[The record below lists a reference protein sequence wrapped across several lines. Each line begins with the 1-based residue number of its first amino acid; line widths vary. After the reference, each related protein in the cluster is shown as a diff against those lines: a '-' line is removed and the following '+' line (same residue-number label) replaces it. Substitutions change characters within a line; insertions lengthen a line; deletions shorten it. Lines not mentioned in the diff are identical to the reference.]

1 MGYPNDFDART
12 YSVRVLDSSYPSDQI
27 RYSLGFSFSPA
38 RDILQADGG
47 WVNVLNSKETAE
59 TSFRSIL
66 GRVSKGEYPGITSV
80 QLIRHTTYAPYAPL
94 EVIQVVPVHSTGG
107 R

>member
-12 YSVRVLDSSYPSDQI
+12 YSVRVLDSDHPSDPIQ
-27 RYSLGFSFSPA
+27 YCLGFSFAPA
-38 RDILQADGG
+38 RDIAKDKDG
-47 WVNVLNSKETAE
+47 WMNVLRSKETAE

-66 GRVSKGEYPGITSV
+66 ARTNGGDLQSILSV

-94 EVIQVVPVHSTGG
+94 EVVQAVVVRTLGEK
-107 R
+107 